1 MAYPAE
7 VESLLECVRVR
18 IVLSTFMQHSFWSIT
33 MKHFLSLVTLLSLG
47 AFATLRADEDKVPLD
62 KLPKPIVEALKKK
75 FPKAELIE
83 ASKETEDG
91 KTEYEV
97 TIKDDGKKIDVTLNA
112 EGTIL
117 GMEKEMAAKDL
128 PKAVTE
134 TLESKYA
141 KATYKTVEAV
151 IKIKDGKETLEHYE
165 VLLIT
170 ADKKKVEV
178 VVTVDGKIT
187 KTEEKKGEKEEK

>member
-1 MAYPAE
+1 
-7 VESLLECVRVR
+7 
-18 IVLSTFMQHSFWSIT
+18 

-62 KLPKPIVEALKKK
+62 KLPKPIIEVLKKK
-75 FPKAELIE
+75 FPKAELVE
-83 ASKETEDG
+83 ASKEIEDG

-97 TIKDDGKKIDVTLNA
+97 TIKDDGKKIDVTLTA

-128 PKAVTE
+128 PKAVTD

-187 KTEEKKGEKEEK
+187 KTEEKKGDKEEK

>member
-1 MAYPAE
+1 
-7 VESLLECVRVR
+7 
-18 IVLSTFMQHSFWSIT
+18 
-33 MKHFLSLVTLLSLG
+33 MKHFLSLVTLLAVG
-47 AFATLRADEDKVPLD
+47 AFAAIRADEDKVPLD

-75 FPKAELIE
+75 FPKAELVE
-83 ASKETEDG
+83 ASKEIEDG

-97 TIKDDGKKIDVTLNA
+97 TIKDDGKKIDVTLTA

-117 GMEKEMAAKDL
+117 GLEKEMAAKDL

-141 KATYKTVEAV
+141 KATYKMVEAV
-151 IKIKDGKETLEHYE
+151 IKIKDGKENLEHYE
-165 VLLIT
+165 ILLVT
-170 ADKKKVEV
+170 ADKKTVEV
-178 VVTVDGKIT
+178 VVTIDGKIT